1 MTTTRGPS
9 DVRRRLRSHVLNN
22 LPDVIGWLRDE
33 WGDPGAFP
41 QAGVEDGAPE
51 VPDDLDH
58 VQSVMGRPLDRYP
71 LCQIELLSSR
81 TQRGGLEPLD
91 GEDAV
96 TYTTTYSIQAFV
108 FIDVDLPESVEL
120 GEEREHATDVR
131 DDLQMA
137 LRYVFLERQVGSDPS
152 LLLVLANT
160 YAEDFGEPQ
169 PAKGQRWTVG
179 GRARFDVRAQERLS
193 RPSLAT
199 VPPTEQ
205 VTPDTPAGQVAVDVS
220 VQPLHPALD

>member
-1 MTTTRGPS
+1 MATTRGPR

-41 QAGVEDGAPE
+41 PAGVEADSPE
-51 VPDDLDH
+51 VPADPDH

-71 LCQIELLSSR
+71 LVQIELLSSR
-81 TQRGGLEPLD
+81 SQRGELAPLD

-96 TYTTTYSIQAFV
+96 NYTVTYSVQAFV
-108 FIDVDLPESVEL
+108 FIDVDLPESVEI
-120 GEEREHATDVR
+120 GEEREYATDVR

-152 LLLVLANT
+152 PLLVLANT

-169 PAKGQRWTVG
+169 AAQGQRWTVG

-205 VTPDTPAGQVAVDVS
+205 VTPETPPGQVATDVI
-220 VQPLHPALD
+220 VRPLHPALD